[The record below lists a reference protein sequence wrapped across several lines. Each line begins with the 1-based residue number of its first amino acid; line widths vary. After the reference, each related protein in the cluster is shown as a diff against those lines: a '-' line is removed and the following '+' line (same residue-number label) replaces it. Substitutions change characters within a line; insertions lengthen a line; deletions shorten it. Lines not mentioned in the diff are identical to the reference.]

1 MHVITLQTP
10 SGEKLRVSM
19 KQASVMDMRESL
31 PRAESGEWFCLSAG
45 GPALGD
51 PSLSD
56 DDFLDCIQPTY
67 LDQGA
72 SILPGTEVF
81 YPSGMRSADGGIRS
95 GRVIKVVG
103 SEVFVRSH
111 DGAEIGV
118 PRDAIMLSV
127 IRPLDALSSEP
138 DSPCSF
144 SARQAA
150 SDDAFAAFD
159 FGDGVD
165 CVDANGWDSSDP
177 LDWTRVVYLE
187 FDDGGKDDAS
197 STVRAFSH
205 VRFKENGE
213 LDEVYALLADSG
225 CMIGQP
231 G

>member
-31 PRAESGEWFCLSAG
+31 PRAESGDWFCLSAG
-45 GPALGD
+45 GPVLGD

-56 DDFLDCIQPTY
+56 DDFLDFIQPTY
-67 LDQGA
+67 LDQDA
-72 SILPGTEVF
+72 SILPGAEVF
-81 YPSGMRSADGGIRS
+81 YPATRSDSGIRS
-95 GRVIKVVG
+95 GKVIKVVG
-103 SEVFVRSH
+103 SEVFVRSD

-118 PRDAIMLSV
+118 PRDAIRLSF
-127 IRPLDALSSEP
+127 IRPLDALSSET
-138 DSPCSF
+138 DSPGPL

-150 SDDAFAAFD
+150 ADDAFASFD

-165 CVDANGWDSSDP
+165 CVDANGWDFSGP

-187 FDDGGKDDAS
+187 FDDDDAS
-197 STVRAFSH
+197 ASTRAFFH
-205 VRFKENGE
+205 ARFTEQGD

-225 CMIGQP
+225 DFIGHQ